1 MDRALDCTEHRDGDI
16 LRLQTDIFRLQTRT
30 NTKDQDNLPRRLCR
44 SYVRTVEAD
53 AKSGDIASR
62 QVVAAWVNT
71 RLWQT
76 IGGG

>member
-16 LRLQTDIFRLQTRT
+16 LRLQTRT
-30 NTKDQDNLPRRLCR
+30 NTKDQNNLSRRLCR
-44 SYVRTVEAD
+44 SYVRTVETY